1 VIRALLRKCFEE
13 CADFIISECDAA
25 LSTEE
30 SEGKS
35 IGFRWNISDNERG
48 ESSRI
53 HKSQIRY
60 TTKGSPYFICNRR
73 RVYLDEC
80 IKIK

>member
-1 VIRALLRKCFEE
+1 MIFLKISVLVFEE

-48 ESSRI
+48 KLTRAVACAI
-53 HKSQIRY
+53 KSQTALY
-60 TTKGSPYFICNRR
+60 AASPLWNNNGT
-73 RVYLDEC
+73 E
-80 IKIK
+80 